1 MIYKCCIMISN
12 IKQKRNIEI
21 PLLLPGV
28 RPVSNLFKFKKK
40 WVMGKAHL
48 VVTES
53 FPIHVPLM
61 RLALLTSQHAL
72 VGTRN

>member
-1 MIYKCCIMISN
+1 MMGKKYPLDLQGVANDNDLQLCCIMISN

-40 WVMGKAHL
+40 
-48 VVTES
+48 
-53 FPIHVPLM
+53 
-61 RLALLTSQHAL
+61 
-72 VGTRN
+72 